1 MGNCEQSIQVSQNL
15 KCGEYEY
22 DRLPLGM
29 AYVPMQ
35 QWRQT
40 YEFDRGLQIGTIFPE
55 LNKPFTGRRCIK

>member
-1 MGNCEQSIQVSQNL
+1 MGNCEQPMQVNL
-15 KCGEYEY
+15 NPKCKEHDY
-22 DRLPLGM
+22 DRLPIGM

-40 YEFDRGLQIGTIFPE
+40 YEFDKGLHYGTIFPE